1 MSIVLKI
8 SIVYK
13 KPCFHCI
20 SHVLVDPAMEA
31 LHYILVLV
39 SVLLLLYQLTVPKRV
54 ERKNKLP
61 RPPSLPIIG
70 HFLYIKMLFK
80 LPLHEV
86 LNDLCNKY
94 GPLFLL
100 HLGSRQVLVLSTRA
114 DIEECFSKNDI
125 IFSNRPLLP
134 SRKGLEYN
142 FTGLGAPYGHH
153 WRNLRRFFAV
163 EVFSPKRLQ
172 MSSNIRTEEIRH
184 MTKYLFKRSSQGVV
198 TVELSSFLYM
208 LDFNVI
214 MKMVAGNRCF
224 EENEIDTDRGR
235 DKLAEL
241 KQWFSP
247 FEPLA
252 LGDYFPFLRWLTRHG
267 AEKKIH
273 NKHKKR
279 DAFLQA
285 MLDGHQNL
293 NKTPSV
299 SSGGSQTD
307 QSIIDVMLK
316 LKEFEPQ
323 FYIDEVMKGNMA
335 VMPETTLNQTQ
346 SLSALFNIEFFQPFD
361 DAGDWF
367 FRQC

>member
-1 MSIVLKI
+1 M
-8 SIVYK
+8 
-13 KPCFHCI
+13 
-20 SHVLVDPAMEA
+20 
-31 LHYILVLV
+31 
-39 SVLLLLYQLTVPKRV
+39 
-54 ERKNKLP
+54 
-61 RPPSLPIIG
+61 
-70 HFLYIKMLFK
+70 
-80 LPLHEV
+80 
-86 LNDLCNKY
+86 KY
-94 GPLFLL
+94 
-100 HLGSRQVLVLSTRA
+100 
-114 DIEECFSKNDI
+114 
-125 IFSNRPLLP
+125 
-134 SRKGLEYN
+134 
-142 FTGLGAPYGHH
+142 
-153 WRNLRRFFAV
+153 
-163 EVFSPKRLQ
+163 
-172 MSSNIRTEEIRH
+172 
-184 MTKYLFKRSSQGVV
+184 
-198 TVELSSFLYM
+198 
-208 LDFNVI
+208 
-214 MKMVAGNRCF
+214 
-224 EENEIDTDRGR
+224 TDRGK

-267 AEKKIH
+267 AEKKIQ
-273 NKHKKR
+273 NNHKKR